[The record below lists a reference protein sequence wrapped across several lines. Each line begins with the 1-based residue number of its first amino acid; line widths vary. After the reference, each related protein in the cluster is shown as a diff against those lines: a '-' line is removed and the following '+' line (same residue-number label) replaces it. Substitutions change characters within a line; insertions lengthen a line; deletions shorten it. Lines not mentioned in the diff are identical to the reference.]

1 MSSQTQN
8 PTNESKPAS
17 LEQISQDTRATL
29 EQEAK
34 AKLDLIEAR
43 LEEVKAKANTA
54 KAEAKAECLK
64 TASELE
70 AQRDRAIEYFQ
81 GLQAAGD
88 DAWKDLHSS
97 FEAAFGELRSGVD
110 RAIEHFKSAAS

>member
-8 PTNESKPAS
+8 PINESKTES

-29 EQEAK
+29 EKEAE
-34 AKLDLIEAR
+34 ANLELIQAR

-54 KAEAKAECLK
+54 KAEAKAEYSK
-64 TASELE
+64 TAADLE
-70 AQRDRAIEYFQ
+70 AQRDRAMEYFK
-81 GLQAAGD
+81 GLQKAGD
-88 DAWKDLHSS
+88 GAWKDLYSS

-110 RAIEHFKSAAS
+110 DAIKRFKS